1 MHVLHECGDPPA
13 PSKPSRT
20 TLPTLAKCSARSH
33 KRSQSHLR
41 TRALATPLRVEP
53 ACARRCPGGGCS
65 MPTGSEQG
73 GDAQTLAAAL
83 PPLRLPPPDAP
94 LLPAVTAG
102 SRSPHLDSAGPRPLA
117 EASLLSP
124 MASGAVGRSFSCKAS
139 PEWRVE
145 LLRGAEAE
153 SGGGWGAV
161 AREARSCPAWP
172 YPSASPTS
180 PVSPSDWSPSGALG
194 ACCGLSCC
202 GLGCLPAAG
211 ALPLQPA
218 PPAPSLPAAWWGA
231 WAPLS

>member
-1 MHVLHECGDPPA
+1 
-13 PSKPSRT
+13 
-20 TLPTLAKCSARSH
+20 
-33 KRSQSHLR
+33 
-41 TRALATPLRVEP
+41 
-53 ACARRCPGGGCS
+53 

-102 SRSPHLDSAGPRPLA
+102 SRSPHLDSAWSEAFG

-139 PEWRVE
+139 PEWRVQ

-161 AREARSCPAWP
+161 AREARS
-172 YPSASPTS
+172 
-180 PVSPSDWSPSGALG
+180 
-194 ACCGLSCC
+194 LSCLALPISVTNFAGFAI
-202 GLGCLPAAG
+202 GLVTIRCVGCLLRALMLRAWLPACRRRA
-211 ALPLQPA
+211 AAPARAARPLPA
-218 PPAPSLPAAWWGA
+218 AAWWGA